1 MFRVT
6 VDDDVDAR
14 RAMSS
19 TDHLRGSSHHYAVV
33 TATDLPSYRRRHA
46 SSAESPAN
54 RTNHPD
60 DAVTPEARA
69 NDDGIVTFR
78 RMRRYTD
85 FKRLHDALTREGGA
99 HEARLPSMPKKALVN
114 TVAVVTRR
122 RETFRYV
129 LDAVARDYVL
139 RECEEVIDFLTRA
152 DGGEVGGDVGGWANG
167 NGNANADAAR
177 GEDEDEDEDDKGK
190 RRDEISREEEEEEEA
205 PLPPRDGRGLESL
218 LASTMRVHGSKT
230 TVVPSVD
237 ACRDDDGAND
247 DDVFDE
253 TEMTTTTATA
263 TATPVPAPSSSMSS
277 MAMSSLGASTTTT
290 YENTNA
296 GAREAVKAND
306 AAALDAI
313 LRSGLVDVNGKDS
326 SGMTLLHLACL
337 FNRATAVETLLELG
351 ADPELRNAQGE
362 TAMDVAPPTTRVRVE
377 RTLKN
382 RKK

>member
-1 MFRVT
+1 
-6 VDDDVDAR
+6 
-14 RAMSS
+14 
-19 TDHLRGSSHHYAVV
+19 
-33 TATDLPSYRRRHA
+33 
-46 SSAESPAN
+46 
-54 RTNHPD
+54 
-60 DAVTPEARA
+60 
-69 NDDGIVTFR
+69 
-78 RMRRYTD
+78 MRRYTD
-85 FKRLHDALTREGGA
+85 FKRLHDALTNERGG

-129 LDAVARDYVL
+129 LDAVARDYAL

-152 DGGEVGGDVGGWANG
+152 DGVEVGMDVGERA
-167 NGNANADAAR
+167 NGNANASTAAAPR
-177 GEDEDEDEDDKGK
+177 GEDEDDEGK
-190 RRDEISREEEEEEEA
+190 RRDEISREEEEEEAEEEEA

-230 TVVPSVD
+230 AAVPSVD
-237 ACRDDDGAND
+237 AHRDDGAND
-247 DDVFDE
+247 HDHDHDHDHVFDG
-253 TEMTTTTATA
+253 TEMMTTTTTA
-263 TATPVPAPSSSMSS
+263 TATPVPAPSSSTPS
-277 MAMSSLGASTTTT
+277 MAMSSLRASTTTT

-296 GAREAVKAND
+296 GAREAVKANA

-362 TAMDVAPPTTRVRVE
+362 TATDVAPPTTRVRVE

>member
-129 LDAVARDYVL
+129 LDAVARDYAL

-152 DGGEVGGDVGGWANG
+152 DGGGIRGSASRRR
-167 NGNANADAAR
+167 ARAADTSRAAR
-177 GEDEDEDEDDKGK
+177 A
-190 RRDEISREEEEEEEA
+190 RRAPWSRA
-205 PLPPRDGRGLESL
+205 
-218 LASTMRVHGSKT
+218 RVH
-230 TVVPSVD
+230 
-237 ACRDDDGAND
+237 
-247 DDVFDE
+247 
-253 TEMTTTTATA
+253 
-263 TATPVPAPSSSMSS
+263 
-277 MAMSSLGASTTTT
+277 
-290 YENTNA
+290 
-296 GAREAVKAND
+296 
-306 AAALDAI
+306 
-313 LRSGLVDVNGKDS
+313 RS
-326 SGMTLLHLACL
+326 
-337 FNRATAVETLLELG
+337 
-351 ADPELRNAQGE
+351 
-362 TAMDVAPPTTRVRVE
+362 
-377 RTLKN
+377 
-382 RKK
+382 

>member
-54 RTNHPD
+54 RTNHPNV
-60 DAVTPEARA
+60 AVTPEARA
-69 NDDGIVTFR
+69 NDDRIVTFR

-129 LDAVARDYVL
+129 LDAVARDYAL

-152 DGGEVGGDVGGWANG
+152 DGGEVGGDVGGWATNG
-167 NGNANADAAR
+167 SGTRR
-177 GEDEDEDEDDKGK
+177 GEPGGEDEDEDDKGK
-190 RRDEISREEEEEEEA
+190 RRDEISREEEEEEA

-237 ACRDDDGAND
+237 ARRDDDGAND

-362 TAMDVAPPTTRVRVE
+362 TATDVAPPTTRVRVE

>member
-1 MFRVT
+1 
-6 VDDDVDAR
+6 
-14 RAMSS
+14 
-19 TDHLRGSSHHYAVV
+19 
-33 TATDLPSYRRRHA
+33 
-46 SSAESPAN
+46 
-54 RTNHPD
+54 
-60 DAVTPEARA
+60 
-69 NDDGIVTFR
+69 
-78 RMRRYTD
+78 
-85 FKRLHDALTREGGA
+85 
-99 HEARLPSMPKKALVN
+99 MPKKALVN

-129 LDAVARDYVL
+129 LDAVARDYAL

-167 NGNANADAAR
+167 NANANAAR
-177 GEDEDEDEDDKGK
+177 GEDEDEDDKGK
-190 RRDEISREEEEEEEA
+190 RRDEISREEEEEEA

-237 ACRDDDGAND
+237 ARRDDDGAND

-263 TATPVPAPSSSMSS
+263 TATPVPAPSSSMPS

-362 TAMDVAPPTTRVRVE
+362 TATDVAPPTTRVRVE

>member
-6 VDDDVDAR
+6 VDDDADAH

-19 TDHLRGSSHHYAVV
+19 TEHLRGSSQHYLVV
-33 TATDLPSYRRRHA
+33 TSTDLPSYRRRHA
-46 SSAESPAN
+46 SSSESPAN
-54 RTNHPD
+54 RTNHPNV
-60 DAVTPEARA
+60 AVTPESREH
-69 NDDGIVTFR
+69 DDRIVTFR

-129 LDAVARDYVL
+129 LDAVARDYAL

-152 DGGEVGGDVGGWANG
+152 DGGGMGREVGGWANG
-167 NGNANADAAR
+167 NANANAAR

-230 TVVPSVD
+230 TVVPSAD
-237 ACRDDDGAND
+237 ARRDDDGAND

-253 TEMTTTTATA
+253 TEMTPTTATA
-263 TATPVPAPSSSMSS
+263 TATPVPAPSSSMPS

-337 FNRATAVETLLELG
+337 FNRASAVETLLELG

-362 TAMDVAPPTTRVRVE
+362 TATDVAPATTRVRVE